1 MYCMDDLPYKI
12 LYKYLKNP
20 TMVIFHSYCRLQ
32 SQTFRWNIGKSSQT
46 GARTWNISE
55 TWWIF
60 QPPLD
65 YRRLPGPVA
74 SDHPSYGVAI
84 CTAPGDQINPTHGRH
99 HVRDVRELAT
109 LRRSP
114 GPL

>member
-1 MYCMDDLPYKI
+1 
-12 LYKYLKNP
+12 
-20 TMVIFHSYCRLQ
+20 MVIFHSYCRLQ
-32 SQTFRWNIGKSSQT
+32 SQTFRWNIGKS
-46 GARTWNISE
+46 
-55 TWWIF
+55 WWIF

-74 SDHPSYGVAI
+74 SDHPSYGVSI

-109 LRRSP
+109 LGRSP